1 MPRTP
6 EEMQERLDRLG
17 EGIES
22 AREKA
27 KKDDLLPEDEPED
40 REPTLADPEPTSP
53 GDEGLPGSA
62 TG

>member
-1 MPRTP
+1 MPGTP

-22 AREKA
+22 ARNKA
-27 KKDDLLPEDEPED
+27 KADGLLPEDEPEERD
-40 REPTLADPEPTSP
+40 PTLADPDPASP

>member
-22 AREKA
+22 ARRKA
-27 KKDDLLPEDEPED
+27 QADDLLPEDEPEEQ
-40 REPTLADPEPTSP
+40 EPTLADPEPASP